1 MEMARLMRIIQIE
14 AREGRQDDQE
24 IDFWFGEGPA
34 VRDCGVN
41 ARTRREYLAGDLGTS
56 RRTGVSVIVSD
67 FDLGLFF

>member
-1 MEMARLMRIIQIE
+1 MHMTQIE
-14 AREGRQDDQE
+14 TREGRQDDQK
-24 IDFWFGEGPA
+24 IYLRFGERPA

-56 RRTGVSVIVSD
+56 RQTGVSVIVSD